1 MNKTCNFNFVTIKSI
16 SQKELVA
23 CFQIIKNNLP
33 SEGIILQPGDEKLW
47 KTNFLSNLKKD
58 NFLTVLI
65 FDGPSICGY
74 FTLSLEER
82 LYLCEIQF
90 NERVKKTRLILKT
103 LLYVFNMKEISN
115 YQQIYF
121 NIKKSNT
128 TSNKTFS
135 HLGGQIVSS
144 STGSSLYV
152 LERNVVKAYLA
163 RLNISTIDSEQV

>member
-1 MNKTCNFNFVTIKSI
+1 MNKNKNFNFVKIQSL
-16 SQKELVA
+16 SEKELDA

-33 SEGIILQPGDEKLW
+33 AEGIILQPSDEKLW

-65 FDGPSICGY
+65 FDGLSICGF

-90 NERVKKTRLILKT
+90 SENVKNTRLILKT
-103 LLYVFNMKEISN
+103 LLYVFNMKEVSN

-121 NIKKSNT
+121 NIKKSNII
-128 TSNKTFS
+128 SNKTFS

-152 LERNVVKAYLA
+152 LERDAVKAYLA
-163 RLNISTIDSEQV
+163 RLNISTIDSE

>member
-1 MNKTCNFNFVTIKSI
+1 MNKNKNFNFVKIQSL
-16 SQKELVA
+16 SEKELDA

-33 SEGIILQPGDEKLW
+33 SEGIILQPSDEKLW
-47 KTNFLSNLKKD
+47 KSNFLSNLKKD

-65 FDGPSICGY
+65 IDGLSICGF

-90 NERVKKTRLILKT
+90 SESVKNTRLILKT
-103 LLYVFNMKEISN
+103 LLYIFNMKDVLN

-121 NIKKSNT
+121 NIKKTNII
-128 TSNKTFS
+128 SNKTFS
-135 HLGGQIVSS
+135 HLGGKIVSS

-152 LERNVVKAYLA
+152 LERDAVKAYLA
-163 RLNISTIDSEQV
+163 RLNISTIDSE